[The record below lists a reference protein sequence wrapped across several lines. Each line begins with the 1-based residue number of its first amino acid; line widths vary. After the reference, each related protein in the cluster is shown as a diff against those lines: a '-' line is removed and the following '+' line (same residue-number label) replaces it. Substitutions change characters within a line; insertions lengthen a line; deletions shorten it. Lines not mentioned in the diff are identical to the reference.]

1 MAERTAAH
9 RVTQVWQNKTLGGIE
24 TMKRSTE
31 EVANLL
37 NLGQIRAFL
46 AIVDAGGFR
55 EAATALG
62 YAQPTVSQ
70 QMRKLE
76 ETLGATLII
85 RNRARCVP
93 TPQGLRLL
101 PYARS
106 LVRTALR
113 ATEAIGARALQI
125 GASSNIG
132 IYLLPRHIRACFG
145 DAADQGAAGSPN
157 IVIGSNPATA
167 ERLVAG
173 EIDLAVMEWWDNRAG
188 FTALPWRSERLVV
201 VVWPEHKW
209 ASRPLRTI
217 NVDELLATPLLGG
230 EPGSGTA
237 TLLRRVFGERSS
249 GLRIAQSL
257 GSTEAVKEAVKA
269 GLGVSLVLEGAITE
283 EVAFGSLVPIAVDG
297 LALEKTLWI
306 VLPDEAPDTAPAR
319 AFARALVAGAL
330 VPNGQGDNL
339 RDQHVQSAQK

>member
-1 MAERTAAH
+1 MAERMVDGTAH

-132 IYLLPRHIRACFG
+132 IYLLPRHLRACFG
-145 DAADQGAAGSPN
+145 DAADRGAAGSPN
-157 IVIGSNPATA
+157 IVIGSNPETA

-201 VVWPEHKW
+201 IVWPEHKW

-249 GLRIAQSL
+249 GLRIAQNL
-257 GSTEAVKEAVKA
+257 GSTEAVKA
-269 GLGVSLVLEGAITE
+269 GLGVSLVLEGAIAE
-283 EVAFGSLVPIAVDG
+283 EVAFGSLVPIAVTG

-319 AFARALVAGAL
+319 AFARALVASAL
-330 VPNGQGDNL
+330 VPDAQGDNL
-339 RDQHVQSAQK
+339 RHQHVQSAQK